1 MDSQSDT
8 QKNQKTGLPPMKLR
22 LLDMDEV
29 TKHESSRVQLFCQ
42 SFKGLSHLNLID
54 KGSSGGF

>member
-29 TKHESSRVQLFCQ
+29 TKHESSRNI
-42 SFKGLSHLNLID
+42 GHPAIT
-54 KGSSGGF
+54 